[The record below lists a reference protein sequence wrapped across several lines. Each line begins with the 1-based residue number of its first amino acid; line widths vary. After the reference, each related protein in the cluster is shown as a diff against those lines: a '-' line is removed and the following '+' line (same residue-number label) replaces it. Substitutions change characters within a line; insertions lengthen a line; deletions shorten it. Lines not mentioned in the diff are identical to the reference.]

1 MSEAR
6 KSSST
11 LTTELLAYFSRNHV
25 AANAVMVL
33 LLVLGLFAISNTS
46 LERFPPF
53 DPRMISVTVPYSG
66 ATPEEIEKEITRR
79 IEESLT
85 GISGIERVVS
95 TATEGLGEVII
106 ELRQFANAID
116 VLEAVRTAV
125 DSMEDFPPSNAD
137 QPEVLRAE
145 IIRSVI
151 TLALRSESAGEDELR
166 KHAEILRE
174 ELMVLPNIS
183 IVDLVGARDREI
195 QIEISEEKLR
205 SYKLTVEEVVSL
217 IQQSSINLTGGG
229 IRTDSGYVTLST
241 FTKKVRGKDF
251 NDIVVLGQPDG
262 SIVRLGDIAR
272 IHDSFVEE
280 PILNTVDGTSAVFIQ
295 VSAALDNDPYI
306 VANEV
311 KKFLPTYRT
320 PDRFELSIWS
330 DETWIIKNRLKLIS
344 DNAIIGCALVF
355 LALLLL
361 FDLRVAFWVT
371 VGIPVAIVGSFIF
384 FGLMGMTLNVMVVFG
399 FFLIIGIVVDDAI
412 IVGESIATQREL
424 GRTGWEAATI
434 GARLVVGPVIIG
446 ALTTMATFS
455 ALIPLDG
462 ALGQIFSWIPFVVI
476 VALALSIIEAF
487 FILPAHLS
495 GNHTWSRW
503 PVTKIQE
510 ASSGAFQSF
519 INQKLLP
526 WITASARNPLAPLL
540 TVICLVVLAVT
551 LVATNMVKF
560 NAMPNMLDTTQIQ
573 LDLTMPIGTRFNA
586 TLVATE
592 QIVKA
597 AYTANEKTGSTA
609 VDSVNVLIGRHK
621 IVESLMGSEDAVPS
635 PNLASIQ
642 LKLHPTPQR
651 TVTVEEF
658 KHVWLTS
665 IGVLPGA
672 EKIAFPTTA
681 QQAAPSVGYAL
692 LHPNEDLLIAAT
704 TELKQQ
710 LIESGFVY
718 EIRDSLELGK
728 RRFEIRPNE
737 SGYAAGLTS
746 SNLASQ
752 LRNTFHGAEVQ
763 RILRGRDE
771 ILVVVRYPFD
781 RRTSPLDLF
790 NERIDLPN
798 GTQVPFSTIADIT
811 QSQDLAQKGRINGV
825 RAATISAA
833 YDPTQTSSREMTQL
847 IEGVVLPS
855 ILAQYPGLEFQ
866 YHDIS
871 IDNEKLANTLKIS
884 FPISLLLIYVLIAIL
899 LKSLSQPLLVLA
911 GIPMAVVGSILMHFI
926 LGYSLTNVSIMGMV
940 AVAGVVINDTLVL
953 MHRYNAIRKGNA
965 EINDTDAIIEATRLR
980 ARAILVTTITTVIAL
995 LPLLFDKHETM
1006 IFLTPMVISMIGGLL
1021 FASFGLLLFLPAVL
1035 RMVEIMRSSFR
1046 LSGTLSLPKFRV
1058 ES

>member
-1 MSEAR
+1 MSEIR
-6 KSSST
+6 KLGDN
-11 LTTELLAYFSRNHV
+11 LTTKLLTYFTRNHI
-25 AANAVMVL
+25 AANAIMVL
-33 LLVLGLFAISNTS
+33 LLVLGSLSFFNTT
-46 LERFPPF
+46 LERFPSF
-53 DPRMISVTVPYSG
+53 DPRTISVTVPYSG
-66 ATPEEIEKEITRR
+66 ATPEEVEKEITRR

-95 TATEGLGEVII
+95 TATEGSGAVII

-125 DSMEDFPPSNAD
+125 GSIENFPPRDAD
-137 QPEVLRAE
+137 QPEVLRTE

-151 TLALRSESAGEDELR
+151 TLALRSENTGEDELR
-166 KHAEILRE
+166 KHAEMLRE
-174 ELMVLPNIS
+174 ELMALPNIS
-183 IVDLVGARDREI
+183 IVDLVGTRDREI
-195 QIEISEEKLR
+195 QIEINEERLR
-205 SYKLTVEEVVSL
+205 SYRLTVEEVVRL
-217 IQQSSINLTGGG
+217 IQQSSINLTGGE
-229 IRTDSGYVTLST
+229 IRTDSGYIILST
-241 FTKKVRGKDF
+241 LEKKVRGRDF
-251 NDIVVLGQPDG
+251 NDIVILGQPDG
-262 SIVRLGDIAR
+262 SIIRLGDVAR
-272 IHDSFVEE
+272 IRDSFVEE
-280 PILNTVDGTSAVFIQ
+280 PILNTVGGTSAIFIQ
-295 VSAALDNDPYI
+295 VSAALGTAPHI

-311 KKFLPTYRT
+311 KEFLTTYQT
-320 PDRFELSIWS
+320 PDQFELFIWS

-344 DNAIIGCALVF
+344 DNAIVGCALVF
-355 LALLLL
+355 LTLLLL

-371 VGIPVAIVGSFIF
+371 LGIPVTIIGSFIF
-384 FGLMGMTLNVMVVFG
+384 FDLMGMTTNVMVVFG

-412 IVGESIATQREL
+412 IVGENIATQREL
-424 GRTGWEAATI
+424 GKTGWEAATM
-434 GARLVVGPVIIG
+434 GARLVMGPVIIG
-446 ALTTMATFS
+446 ALTTMVTFS

-462 ALGQIFSWIPFVVI
+462 ALGQMFSWLPFVVI

-495 GNHTWSRW
+495 GSHTWSRW
-503 PVTKIQE
+503 PITKIQKT
-510 ASSGAFQSF
+510 ASSAFQSF
-519 INQKLLP
+519 INHKLLP
-526 WITASARNPLAPLL
+526 WITASAHNPLIPLL

-551 LVATNMVKF
+551 LVATNVVKF

-573 LDLTMPIGTRFNA
+573 LDLTMPIGTRFNE

-597 AYTANEKTGSTA
+597 AHTANEKTGYTA

-621 IVESLMGSEDAVPS
+621 VVESLTGGQDTVPS

-642 LKLHPTPQR
+642 LKLHTMPRR

-665 IGVLPGA
+665 IDVLPGA
-672 EKIAFPTTA
+672 EKIAFPTTS
-681 QQAAPSVGYAL
+681 QQAAPRVGYAL
-692 LHPNEDLLIAAT
+692 LHSNEDLLIAAT
-704 TELKQQ
+704 NELKRR

-728 RRFEIRPNE
+728 KRFEIRLNE

-752 LRNTFHGAEVQ
+752 LRNSFHGAEVQ

-781 RRTSPLDLF
+781 RRTSQFDLF

-798 GTQVPFSTIADIT
+798 GTQVPFSTVVDIT
-811 QSQDLAQKGRINGV
+811 QSQDLAQKVRINGV
-825 RAATISAA
+825 RAATISAF
-833 YDPTQTSSREMTQL
+833 YDMAQTSSREMAQL
-847 IEGVVLPS
+847 IDREMLPS

-871 IDNEKLANTLKIS
+871 IDNEKLANTLKIT

-899 LKSLSQPLLVLA
+899 LKSFSQPLLALA
-911 GIPMAVVGSILMHFI
+911 GVPMAVVGSILMHFI
-926 LGYSLTNVSIMGMV
+926 LGYNLTNVSIMGIV

-953 MHRYNAIRKGNA
+953 MDRYNLMRKEHP
-965 EINDTDAIIEATRLR
+965 EINNADAIIEATRLR
-980 ARAILVTTITTVIAL
+980 ARAIFVTTITTVIAL

-1006 IFLTPMVISMIGGLL
+1006 FFLVPMVISMIGGLL

-1035 RMVEIMRSSFR
+1035 RMVEITKSSFR
-1046 LSGTLSLPKFRV
+1046 LSSYV
-1058 ES
+1058 VADQN